1 MSSLKKK
8 KLDEFSL
15 SRLGWAGLGWAVT
28 NSSMKRAGR
37 QHLWRSIHSYRLG
50 VSRPSS
56 FFLYYLLLF
65 GSPSD
70 LLFFERMKT

>member
-15 SRLGWAGLGWAVT
+15 SRLGWAVT

-50 VSRPSS
+50 VARPSS